1 MLVPILS
8 SPLAAGAQERETA
21 GDFWMAGGA
30 AAGIVGG
37 QGGGIGGFLRTGA
50 TVGDGVGLGLAIST
64 FAAEEDYHG
73 PLDYGPITVRRTDVA
88 GSLLYYPLGEAL
100 FLKGSLGVA
109 VIGDDSGEGMP
120 ATASLGLGFGF
131 EMPMGGNGLYVT
143 PGVDLRLHPGVNAP
157 VVGLMTLGI
166 GFR

>member
-1 MLVPILS
+1 MFVSILS

-21 GDFWMAGGA
+21 GKLWMAGGA
-30 AAGIVGG
+30 AAGMVGG
-37 QGGGIGGFLRTGA
+37 QGAGVGGFLRTGA
-50 TVGDGVGLGLAIST
+50 SVGEGVGLGIAIST

-73 PLDYGPITVRRTDVA
+73 PLDYGPITVRRTDVTGA
-88 GSLLYYPLGEAL
+88 LLYYPLEDAL

-109 VIGDDSGEGMP
+109 VIGDDSGEGVP
-120 ATASLGLGFGF
+120 ATASMGLGFGF
-131 EMPMGGNGLYVT
+131 EMPMGGQGLYVT
-143 PGVDLRLHPGVNAP
+143 PGVDLRLHPGLNAP